1 MTTPTEGLEIA
12 REVLDSEP
20 WLPTPMLPASTLGGR
35 LGLDLWL
42 KREDCSP
49 IGSFKLRG
57 MLVTVARR
65 AAGVGPAGV
74 YAASAGNY
82 GLAVAEACR
91 RSGIRATIMLPE
103 VATPSKVERIKLCGA
118 EVVQYGRDFDAAKD
132 YARSTAEQ
140 EGADFW
146 EDGVVEEMS
155 FGSSTI
161 AAEIIESG
169 PPFDYVLVPLG
180 NGSLLRGIASLFK
193 ELSPQTAV
201 VGLVSTASPAMGQAM
216 LGEAWDAHTF
226 VDCRRGRPCR
236 PGTDTVDRRGTQAPG
251 RPRMVRSGRAAAA
264 RGSLPDR
271 DGAGDGRA
279 LRRHNRR
286 RPGGAPRPDCRQESG
301 RSPHRRPHPPRPN
314 PRRHVR
320 PTPPH
325 MSNDLYCEENP

>member
-65 AAGVGPAGV
+65 AAEVGPAGV

-103 VATPSKVERIKLCGA
+103 VATPSKVERIRLCGA

-140 EGADFW
+140 EGAAFW

-226 VDCRRGRPCR
+226 VDTAADGLAVREPIL
-236 PGTDTVDRRGTQAPG
+236 PIVEELKPLVDHVWFVREELLLPAVRCLIEMEQV
-251 RPRMVRSGRAAAA
+251 MVEPSAAITAA
-264 RGSLPDR
+264 GLVQHRDR
-271 DGAGDGRA
+271 IDG
-279 LRRHNRR
+279 NRVAAVLT
-286 RPGGAPRPDCRQESG
+286 GAHIRPDLIPAAMSG
-301 RSPHRRPHPPRPN
+301 PPLL
-314 PRRHVR
+314 
-320 PTPPH
+320 T
-325 MSNDLYCEENP
+325 

>member
-1 MTTPTEGLEIA
+1 MTTPTQALEIA

-20 WLPTPMLPASTLGGR
+20 WLPTPMLPASTLGAK

-65 AAGVGPAGV
+65 APEVGPAGV

-103 VATPSKVERIKLCGA
+103 EATPSKVERIRQCGA

-132 YARSTAEQ
+132 HARATAEAQ
-140 EGADFW
+140 GAAFW

-193 ELSPQTAV
+193 ELSPETKV
-201 VGLVSTASPAMGQAM
+201 VGLVPDSSPAMGQAM
-216 LGEAWDAHTF
+216 IGEAWDSHTF
-226 VDCRRGRPCR
+226 RRHLC
-236 PGTDTVDRRGTQAPG
+236 G
-251 RPRMVRSGRAAAA
+251 RPRSPRTNPTHRRRTEAPRRRRLVRA
-264 RGSLPDR
+264 RGASPARRPLPYR
-271 DGAGDGRA
+271 DGAGNGRA
-279 LRRHNRR
+279 VVRHNRR
-286 RPGGAPRPDCRQESG
+286 RPRRAPRP
-301 RSPHRRPHPPRPN
+301 HRRQPRSRRPNRRPPPPRP
-314 PRRHVR
+314 PPHRHVR
-320 PTPPH
+320 PTPP
-325 MSNDLYCEENP
+325 LIPLTRQP

>member
-1 MTTPTEGLEIA
+1 MTTPTQALEIA
-12 REVLDSEP
+12 REVLASEP
-20 WLPTPMLPASTLGGR
+20 WLPTPLLPASTLGGR

-65 AAGVGPAGV
+65 ASEVGPAGV

-103 VATPSKVERIKLCGA
+103 EATPSKVERIRQAGA
-118 EVVQYGRDFDAAKD
+118 TVVQHGRDFDAAKD
-132 YARSTAEQ
+132 HARATAE
-140 EGADFW
+140 EHGAAFW

-193 ELSPQTAV
+193 ELSPETKV
-201 VGLVSTASPAMGQAM
+201 VGLVPDSSPAMGQAM
-216 LGEAWDAHTF
+216 LGEAWDSRTF
-226 VDCRRGRPCR
+226 VETAADGLAVREPIL
-236 PGTDTVDRRGTQAPG
+236 PIVEELKPLVDHVWFVREDLLLPAVRCLIEMEQV
-251 RPRMVRSGRAAAA
+251 MVEPSSSITAAALVQHRNQIEGNRVA
-264 RGSLPDR
+264 AILT
-271 DGAGDGRA
+271 GAH
-279 LRRHNRR
+279 L
-286 RPGGAPRPDCRQESG
+286 RPDLLPTAMSG
-301 RSPHRRPHPPRPN
+301 PPLL
-314 PRRHVR
+314 
-320 PTPPH
+320 T
-325 MSNDLYCEENP
+325 

>member
-1 MTTPTEGLEIA
+1 MTTPTQALEIA
-12 REVLDSEP
+12 REVLAPEP

-65 AAGVGPAGV
+65 AAEVGPAGV

-103 VATPSKVERIKLCGA
+103 EATPSKVERIKQCGA

-132 YARSTAEQ
+132 HARATAE
-140 EGADFW
+140 EKGAAFW

-169 PPFDYVLVPLG
+169 PSFDYVLVPLG

-193 ELSPQTAV
+193 ELSPETKV
-201 VGLVSTASPAMGQAM
+201 VGLVSDASPAMGQAM
-216 LGEAWDAHTF
+216 LGEAWDSHTIVDTYADGLAVREPILPIVEELKPMVDDVWFVREELLLPAVRCLMEMEQVMVEPSSAITAAGLVQHRDQIDGTRVAAVLTGAH
-226 VDCRRGRPCR
+226 
-236 PGTDTVDRRGTQAPG
+236 
-251 RPRMVRSGRAAAA
+251 
-264 RGSLPDR
+264 L
-271 DGAGDGRA
+271 
-279 LRRHNRR
+279 
-286 RPGGAPRPDCRQESG
+286 RPDLIPAAMFC
-301 RSPHRRPHPPRPN
+301 PPLI
-314 PRRHVR
+314 
-320 PTPPH
+320 T
-325 MSNDLYCEENP
+325 

>member
-1 MTTPTEGLEIA
+1 
-12 REVLDSEP
+12 
-20 WLPTPMLPASTLGGR
+20 MLPAATLGSR
-35 LGLDLWL
+35 LDLDLWL

-65 AAGVGPAGV
+65 AAEVGPAGV

-103 VATPSKVERIKLCGA
+103 EATPSKVERIKLTGA
-118 EVVQYGRDFDAAKD
+118 EVMQYGRDFDAAKD
-132 YARSTAEQ
+132 YARSEAARN
-140 EGADFW
+140 GAAFW

-155 FGSSTI
+155 YGSSTI

-193 ELSPQTAV
+193 ELCPQTSV

-216 LGEAWDAHTF
+216 MGEAWDSRTH
-226 VDCRRGRPCR
+226 V
-236 PGTDTVDRRGTQAPG
+236 DTVADGLAVREPILPIVEELKPLVDQVWFVREELLLPSVRCLIETEQVMVEPSSAITVAGLVQHRDRIDGG
-251 RPRMVRSGRAAAA
+251 RVAAV
-264 RGSLPDR
+264 LT
-271 DGAGDGRA
+271 GAH
-279 LRRHNRR
+279 L
-286 RPGGAPRPDCRQESG
+286 RPDLIPAAMSG
-301 RSPHRRPHPPRPN
+301 PP
-314 PRRHVR
+314 
-320 PTPPH
+320 
-325 MSNDLYCEENP
+325 LLA

>member
-1 MTTPTEGLEIA
+1 MTTPTEALEIA
-12 REVLDSEP
+12 REVLASEP
-20 WLPTPMLPASTLGGR
+20 WLPTPMLPASTLGSK

-65 AAGVGPAGV
+65 AAEVGPAGA

-91 RSGIRATIMLPE
+91 HSGIRATIMLPE
-103 VATPSKVERIKLCGA
+103 GATPSKVERIRQCGA
-118 EVVQYGRDFDAAKD
+118 AVVQHGRDFDAAKD
-132 YARSTAEQ
+132 HARSEAARN
-140 EGADFW
+140 GAAFW

-193 ELSPQTAV
+193 ELSPQTKV

-216 LGEAWDAHTF
+216 LGEAWDSQSF
-226 VDCRRGRPCR
+226 VDTYADGLAVREPIL
-236 PGTDTVDRRGTQAPG
+236 PIVEELKPIVDDVWFVREELLLPAVRCLIEMEQV
-251 RPRMVRSGRAAAA
+251 MVEPSAAITAA
-264 RGSLPDR
+264 GLVEHRDR
-271 DGAGDGRA
+271 IDGQRVAA
-279 LRRHNRR
+279 VLT
-286 RPGGAPRPDCRQESG
+286 GAHLRPDLIPTAMSGPPLLESFA
-301 RSPHRRPHPPRPN
+301 
-314 PRRHVR
+314 
-320 PTPPH
+320 
-325 MSNDLYCEENP
+325 